1 MWPTFELLKLPI
13 LHIGIWHG
21 SKQQTESRKQLLES
35 KIAFENHICLVAA
48 SNVVCQSLLDSM
60 NPEFDFQNGILNSI
74 YRQYTQEDTWIVSW
88 LEKIRL

>member
-1 MWPTFELLKLPI
+1 MRVNCAKLWYI
-13 LHIGIWHG
+13 
-21 SKQQTESRKQLLES
+21 KQYEWALYLTMEVSYRQSRKQLLES

-74 YRQYTQEDTWIVSW
+74 YRQYTQEDT
-88 LEKIRL
+88 

>member
-1 MWPTFELLKLPI
+1 MRINRAKLWYVKPYI
-13 LHIGIWHG
+13 DMEV
-21 SKQQTESRKQLLES
+21 SNRDRQTREQLLES

-74 YRQYTQEDTWIVSW
+74 YRQYTQEDT
-88 LEKIRL
+88 